1 MKAQTLG
8 MVLGVNLVVACL
20 ALQGCK
26 SAAAKEENAGSAN
39 EAKTVETQ
47 PAAADTNASATAAAP
62 AEQQPAATAVASS
75 NEVKTVKSGDETAEG
90 NPDGAKAAPAA
101 SATTPYTVK
110 KGDTLSGIA
119 HRFGLR
125 TGDVVA
131 VNSGMNANK
140 IRVGQVIQLP
150 GDVDTSKA
158 AVKPAASAAKK
169 GAAVKHASSKAAS
182 TKAPKAA
189 KTARK
194 PYTGATKEYAVASGD
209 TVGKIAS
216 ENGLTTRQFKEL
228 NNLKS
233 NNLKVGQKV
242 KIPAE
247 KVVAEE
253 KAAAPAAEAAPAE
266 AAPAPAAEAAAPA
279 PAAEAAAPAP
289 AADASAA
296 APAPAAASGVS
307 NTYTVGENED
317 IYAVAIKW
325 GVSAST
331 LKDLNG
337 LTSDTLKPGQ
347 VLKLPAEASAQ

>member
-26 SAAAKEENAGSAN
+26 SAAAKEGNNGSAN
-39 EAKTVETQ
+39 EAKTVEAQ
-47 PAAADTNASATAAAP
+47 PAAADTNTTATAAAP
-62 AEQQPAATAVASS
+62 AEQQPAAAS

-90 NPDGAKAAPAA
+90 NPDGAKAQPSA

-131 VNSGMNANK
+131 VNGGLNANK

-158 AVKPAASAAKK
+158 AVKPAASAKK
-169 GAAVKHASSKAAS
+169 GAAVKHSAKAAS

-189 KTARK
+189 KSARK

-253 KAAAPAAEAAPAE
+253 KAAAPVAEAAAPAEATAPAAEAAPAAD
-266 AAPAPAAEAAAPA
+266 AA
-279 PAAEAAAPAP
+279 AP

-296 APAPAAASGVS
+296 APAPAAASGVP

-325 GVSAST
+325 GVSASA

>member
-26 SAAAKEENAGSAN
+26 SAAAKEGNGSAN
-39 EAKTVETQ
+39 EAKTVEAQ
-47 PAAADTNASATAAAP
+47 PAVADTNMAATVAAP
-62 AEQQPAATAVASS
+62 AGQQPAATS
-75 NEVKTVKSGDETAEG
+75 NEVKAVKSGDETAEG
-90 NPDGAKAAPAA
+90 NPDGAKAQPSA

-131 VNSGMNANK
+131 VNGGLNANK

-150 GDVDTSKA
+150 GDVDTSKV
-158 AVKPAASAAKK
+158 AVKPASSAKK
-169 GAAVKHASSKAAS
+169 GSAVKHSAKAAS
-182 TKAPKAA
+182 TKAPA
-189 KTARK
+189 KSEKSVRK

-216 ENGLTTRQFKEL
+216 ENGLTIRQFKEL

-233 NNLKVGQKV
+233 QNLKIGQKV

-247 KVVAEE
+247 KVVTEE
-253 KAAAPAAEAAPAE
+253 KAAAPVAEAAPAE
-266 AAPAPAAEAAAPA
+266 AAPAAAEAAD
-279 PAAEAAAPAP
+279 AAAPAP
-289 AADASAA
+289 AADAA
-296 APAPAAASGVS
+296 APAPAATSGVPK
-307 NTYTVGENED
+307 TYTVGENED

-325 GVSAST
+325 GVSASA

-347 VLKLPAEASAQ
+347 VLKLPSEASAQ